1 MQHFQLLHLFLKYPN
16 LLPNFVKNRP
26 GWYSRKK
33 NSFPV
38 ISHISH
44 RGGAGEFYENTLKAF
59 KGAKE
64 IGTQMLELDV
74 GHEHLEKQKKYVCTI
89 YGHAPIKVLVR

>member
-1 MQHFQLLHLFLKYPN
+1 MWTVPLVIGGTYISTSVLFIKYPN
-16 LLPNFVKNRP
+16 LLPNFIRNRP
-26 GWYSRKK
+26 GWYSR
-33 NSFPV
+33 NPLPA

-64 IGTQMLELDV
+64 IGTEMLELDV
-74 GHEHLEKQKKYVCTI
+74 HLT
-89 YGHAPIKVLVR
+89 KVTRGSLGF